1 MKFNLTPEQYQLLK
15 GIDFSEIG
23 PDVEFLDNETAVSVA
38 NKSVGLFQIIISEEI
53 DVNGLTDD
61 QNDVLPYGRK
71 LYAIYDSIY
80 AQCLEAQQNK

>member
-1 MKFNLTPEQYQLLK
+1 MKFKLNPEQYQLLK

-23 PDVEFLDNETAVSVA
+23 ADVEFLDGETAVSVA